1 MIALQ
6 IIASGIIATV
16 AMTFF
21 MNICAVVTRRNM
33 YTISILRQ
41 MLPSLFHTKQPIDS
55 TLSSVSAILLH
66 YGIGILF
73 SIAYHLLRFS
83 EGYIGSTNATEP
95 VIIGTIL
102 GAIAVGGWTIFV
114 RIHPAPLMTVPWR
127 LYMLC
132 IFAGHIIFAFVMIF
146 CYDRFVVIIQ

>member
-1 MIALQ
+1 MVVLQ
-6 IIASGIIATV
+6 IIASGIIATA

-21 MNICAVVTRRNM
+21 MNICAVVSRRNM

-41 MLPSLFHTKQPIDS
+41 MLPSLFRTKQPIDT
-55 TLSSVSAILLH
+55 TLSSLSAISLH

-73 SIAYHLLRFS
+73 SIAYHLLRIS
-83 EGYIGSTNATEP
+83 EGYIGSINATEP
-95 VIIGTIL
+95 LIIGIIL

-114 RIHPAPLMTVPWR
+114 RIHPVPLTTVPWQ

-146 CYDRFVVIIQ
+146 CYDRFEVIF